1 MVATMQTKENLILSE
16 RGQITLPAAM
26 RKALGLRGNA
36 VLTAEQVAGKIVLTP
51 AVVIETELFGEAQ
64 VAEWDRADAFAEGER
79 ERLLEK
85 LKPKKK
91 RRA

>member
-1 MVATMQTKENLILSE
+1 MQTKESLILSE
-16 RGQITLPAAM
+16 RGQITLPASM

-51 AVVIETELFGEAQ
+51 AVVIETEIFDEAQ
-64 VAEWDRADAFAEGER
+64 IAEWDRADAFAKGER